1 MSSSLRRINREL
13 REMQNNPPVHCTIP
27 ITNVNFPRI
36 WTCFLIGPADTPYA
50 NGHFK
55 VRIEF
60 SKTYPLTP
68 PRIRFRTPIYH
79 CNINK
84 AGVVCIDVLQDEWSA
99 AWTISGVLLGITTLL
114 TECNPF
120 DPLVCKIAEEY
131 LNNRIEHDRKALMWT
146 QRYAKKNQDFEVN
159 DLIPK

>member
-1 MSSSLRRINREL
+1 MSTSLRRINREL
-13 REMQNNPPVHCTIP
+13 KEMQNNPPAHCTVP
-27 ITNVNFPRI
+27 IITGDLPFI

-60 SKTYPLTP
+60 SNTYPFTP
-68 PRIRFRTPIYH
+68 PRMRFRTPIYH

-84 AGVVCIDVLQDEWSA
+84 AGMVCIDVLQTEWSA
-99 AWTISGVLLGITTLL
+99 AWTVSAVLLGITTLL

-120 DPLVCKIAEEY
+120 DPLVSKIAIEY
-131 LNNRIEHDRKALMWT
+131 LNNRREHDRKALMWT
-146 QRYAKKNQDFEVN
+146 RRYAKKNQDWRIHEI
-159 DLIPK
+159 LK